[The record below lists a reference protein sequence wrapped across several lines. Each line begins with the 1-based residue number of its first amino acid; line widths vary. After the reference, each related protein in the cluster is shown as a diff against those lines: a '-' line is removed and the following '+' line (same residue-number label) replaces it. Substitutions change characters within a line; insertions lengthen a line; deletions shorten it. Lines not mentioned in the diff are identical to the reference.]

1 MNRKERNMSDTKV
14 TMTFDEFKGVLA
26 EILMVGEDRLTPEAH
41 FMNDLS
47 VDSIK
52 WLEMALTLEK
62 LGVALSAEAVWNI
75 HTVGEAYQCYV
86 ADFEG
91 DGAG

>member
-1 MNRKERNMSDTKV
+1 MKEIATV
-14 TMTFDEFKGVLA
+14 ITFDEFKRVLA
-26 EILMVGEDRLTPEAH
+26 EILMVGVDRLTPEAH

-62 LGVALSAEAVWNI
+62 LGVALSAEAVWEI
-75 HTVGEAYQCYV
+75 HTVGDAYQHYLTE
-86 ADFEG
+86 FQG

>member
-1 MNRKERNMSDTKV
+1 MSETVD
-14 TMTFDEFKGVLA
+14 TMTFEGFTGVLA
-26 EILMVGEDRLTPEAH
+26 EVLMVGEDKLTPEAS

-62 LGVALSAEAVWNI
+62 LGVALSAEAVWDI
-75 HTVGEAYQCYV
+75 PTVGDAYQLYLTNF
-86 ADFEG
+86 ADQG
-91 DGAG
+91 KA

>member
-1 MNRKERNMSDTKV
+1 MSETVD
-14 TMTFDEFKGVLA
+14 TMTFEGFKEVLA
-26 EILMVGEDRLTPEAH
+26 EVLMIGKDKLTPEAS

-62 LGVALSAEAVWNI
+62 LGVALSAEAVWDI
-75 HTVGEAYQCYV
+75 STVGEAYQLYLTNF
-86 ADFEG
+86 ADQG
-91 DGAG
+91 KA

>member
-1 MNRKERNMSDTKV
+1 MSETVD
-14 TMTFDEFKGVLA
+14 TMTFEGFTGVLA
-26 EILMVGEDRLTPEAH
+26 EVLMVGEDKLTPEAS

-62 LGVALSAEAVWNI
+62 LGVALSAEAVWDI
-75 HTVGEAYQCYV
+75 STVGEAYQLYLTNF
-86 ADFEG
+86 ADQG
-91 DGAG
+91 KA

>member
-1 MNRKERNMSDTKV
+1 MSETVDI
-14 TMTFDEFKGVLA
+14 MTFEGFREVLA
-26 EILMVGEDRLTPEAH
+26 EVLMVGKDKITPEAS

-62 LGVALSAEAVWNI
+62 LGVALKAEAVWDI
-75 HTVGEAYQCYV
+75 HTVGDAYQLYLTGF
-86 ADFEG
+86 ADQG
-91 DGAG
+91 KA

>member
-1 MNRKERNMSDTKV
+1 MSETVDI
-14 TMTFDEFKGVLA
+14 MTFEGFKGVLA
-26 EILMVGEDRLTPEAH
+26 EVLMVGEDKLTPEAS

-62 LGVALSAEAVWNI
+62 LGVALSAEAVWDI
-75 HTVGEAYQCYV
+75 HTVGDAYQLYLTNF
-86 ADFEG
+86 ADQG
-91 DGAG
+91 KA

>member
-1 MNRKERNMSDTKV
+1 MDESATAI
-14 TMTFDEFKGVLA
+14 TFDEFKGVLA
-26 EILMVGEDRLTPEAH
+26 DILMVGPDRLTPEAH

-62 LGVALSAEAVWNI
+62 LGVALSAEAVWDI
-75 HTVGEAYQCYV
+75 HTVGDAYQHYLTEFQGGS
-86 ADFEG
+86 A
-91 DGAG
+91 A

>member
-1 MNRKERNMSDTKV
+1 MEDTAK
-14 TMTFDEFKGVLA
+14 TMTFDEFKEVLA
-26 EILMVGEDRLTPEAH
+26 EILMVGVDRLTPEAS

-62 LGVALSAEAVWNI
+62 LGVALSAEAVWEI
-75 HTVGEAYQCYV
+75 HTVGEAYQRYL
-86 ADFEG
+86 ADFQG
-91 DGAG
+91 TMAG